1 MLLYPLLVDNIILY
15 FLTFWEKSSKVYNCE
30 KKRRNDTAM
39 NKDKETRRIHY
50 AMAVMGGFFGGFAIL
65 MHHNLL
71 SNAQTSNMMSL
82 VIGILGRNPWQV
94 LLHAGSLV
102 IYMLGLSL
110 TVLLPRYTK
119 WKLPLCSVVLD
130 GVALVAIA
138 LMPEGTDDFVAMYP
152 IFLAMAFQ
160 WNTFTG
166 ADGYVSSTIF
176 STNNLRQFTTS
187 LVGYLCDR
195 NGHHIHKASFFGG
208 TLLFFHVGVSV
219 AFFSTQLLGKKG
231 GFCGYIPLLTAMI
244 LIQRE
249 CRKCR

>member
-1 MLLYPLLVDNIILY
+1 
-15 FLTFWEKSSKVYNCE
+15 
-30 KKRRNDTAM
+30 M

-65 MHHNLL
+65 MHHNLM

-138 LMPEGTDDFVAMYP
+138 LMPEGIDDFLY
-152 IFLAMAFQ
+152 Q
-160 WNTFTG
+160 
-166 ADGYVSSTIF
+166 
-176 STNNLRQFTTS
+176 
-187 LVGYLCDR
+187 
-195 NGHHIHKASFFGG
+195 
-208 TLLFFHVGVSV
+208 
-219 AFFSTQLLGKKG
+219 
-231 GFCGYIPLLTAMI
+231 
-244 LIQRE
+244 
-249 CRKCR
+249 

>member
-1 MLLYPLLVDNIILY
+1 
-15 FLTFWEKSSKVYNCE
+15 
-30 KKRRNDTAM
+30 M

-130 GVALVAIA
+130 GLALVAIA

-176 STNNLRQFTTS
+176 STNNLR
-187 LVGYLCDR
+187 
-195 NGHHIHKASFFGG
+195 
-208 TLLFFHVGVSV
+208 
-219 AFFSTQLLGKKG
+219 
-231 GFCGYIPLLTAMI
+231 
-244 LIQRE
+244 
-249 CRKCR
+249 